1 MKFGFHCLRFFVILS
16 FVSFFLDCDTVSNFH
31 VSEDKPEIESKVLQI
46 EGSEE
51 KRNRYEIVGTEFI
64 IATDHPLASEAGVQ
78 VFKDGGNVV
87 DAFAAA
93 SFVISVV
100 RPHSTG
106 LLGGG
111 FAIVNFADSRTKRA
125 FDFRERAPKHA
136 KSEFYLDADGKPDS
150 KKILTG
156 PYSVGVPGNIQG
168 ILTIQKKYG
177 KLPPAKIIEP
187 AINVARRGISVYGD
201 LAKSI
206 QNVWPQMNAEMKQI
220 FGKDNRPLREGE
232 LLVQEDLAKT
242 LEKIAENG
250 ISEITNGSTTERIVE
265 YYESRDKFLSRE
277 DFLSYK
283 VKENDPLLANM
294 FGQDVLMMPPPSSSV
309 FLGLIANVY
318 GELKS
323 KRSFPTGNVG
333 EIIRITEAMK
343 VGYRDRLQLGGD
355 PEFTDVPVN
364 LLLSQSYSKKEA
376 TEIVKRVVAGS
387 LAENRNPNS
396 VLPKESYNT
405 THISVMDKDGDAV
418 SSTQSINGPFG
429 AGILVPGTGL
439 ILNNTMDDFSIAP
452 GVPNLYGLVGSEAN
466 SIRPGKTPLSSMSP
480 LIFVDTKGSAEL
492 VIGAPGGSQIPT
504 SIFNTLYHY
513 KEKKRTL
520 YESVSFP
527 RLHHQYQP
535 EILYIDPEYKTSFP
549 EDELKFYKV
558 QYLRHRAKVFAV
570 SKEGQKLV
578 GVSDPKGEGIPLG
591 F

>member
-1 MKFGFHCLRFFVILS
+1 MKFGFPFSRVFAFGCFFV
-16 FVSFFLDCDTVSNFH
+16 FLIECDTVSNFH
-31 VSEDKPEIESKVLQI
+31 ISDEKPEQEAKLLQI
-46 EGSEE
+46 EGSAE
-51 KRNRYEIVGTEFI
+51 KRNRYEIIGNEFV

-78 VFKDGGNVV
+78 VFKEGGNVV
-87 DAFAAA
+87 DAFASA

-111 FAIVNFADSRTKRA
+111 FAIINFADSRTKRA
-125 FDFRERAPKHA
+125 FDFRERASKQA
-136 KSEFYLDADGKPDS
+136 KSEFYFDTDGKPDS

-177 KLPPAKIIEP
+177 KLPPAKIIAP
-187 AINVARRGISVYGD
+187 AINAARRGISVYGD
-201 LAKSI
+201 LAKTI
-206 QNVWPQMNAEMKQI
+206 QNVWPEMNTEMKQI
-220 FGKDNRPLREGE
+220 FGKENRPLREGE

-242 LEKIAENG
+242 LEKISENG
-250 ISEITNGSTTERIVE
+250 ISEITYGSTAKRIIE
-265 YYESRDKFLSRE
+265 YYESRDRFLSSE
-277 DFLSYK
+277 DLLNYK
-283 VKENDPLLANM
+283 VKESDPLLANM

-309 FLGLIANVY
+309 FLGLISNVY
-318 GELKS
+318 SELKS
-323 KRSFPTGNVG
+323 KKPFPSGNVG

-355 PEFTDVPVN
+355 PEFTDVPIN
-364 LLLSQSYSKKEA
+364 LLLSQSYAKKEA

-387 LAENRNPNS
+387 LAENTNPNLL
-396 VLPKESYNT
+396 LPKESYNT
-405 THISVMDKDGDAV
+405 THISVLDRNGDAV

-429 AGILVPGTGL
+429 AAILVPDTGL

-452 GVPNLYGLVGSEAN
+452 GVPNLYGLIGSEAN
-466 SIRPGKTPLSSMSP
+466 SISPGKTPLSSMSP
-480 LIFVDTKGSAEL
+480 LIFVDTKGVAEL

-513 KEKKRTL
+513 KERKRTL

-527 RLHHQYQP
+527 RLHHQFLP
-535 EILYIDPEYKTSFP
+535 EILYIDPEYKFSFP
-549 EDELKFYKV
+549 EEELKFYKI
-558 QYLRHRAKVFAV
+558 QYQRHRAKVFAV
-570 SKEGQKLV
+570 TKEGQKLV